1 MAGLK
6 GRDLKYS
13 WKSFIKSEGEDD
25 FYTIYSHYHHYL
37 SLIGYKRYFSED
49 VVKDAIND
57 VFLYLWENRSSLQ
70 NVNNFHSYIITCF
83 LRKLYRKN
91 MISPAEL
98 YPLHDIPVAQLS
110 LSVEDEYIQQRVNGT
125 VKRIVKDYVG
135 QLAVK
140 QRHMV
145 YQKYYLGLS
154 YQEIARTNKVSIH
167 TVYNTIYKAID
178 KIKSAITK
186 EQEIYLLLSM
196 GTMVVFVLFF
206 QIQ

>member
-13 WKSFIKSEGEDD
+13 WISFIKTKGKDD

-37 SLIGYKRYFSED
+37 SFIGYKRYFSED

-70 NVNNFHSYIITCF
+70 NVNNFNSYIITCF
-83 LRKLYRKN
+83 LRKLYRKSL
-91 MISPAEL
+91 ISPGEL
-98 YPLHDIPVAQLS
+98 FPFQGISDTQLS
-110 LSVEDEYIQQRVNGT
+110 PSVEEEYIHQKVNGT
-125 VKRIVKDYVG
+125 VKQIVKDHIG

-140 QRHMV
+140 QRHMI

-154 YQEIARTNKVSIH
+154 YKEIAVNNKVSIH

-178 KIKSAITK
+178 KIKLSITK
-186 EQEIYLLLSM
+186 EQEGYLLLSM
-196 GTMVVFVLFF
+196 GTLFLFVLFF
-206 QIQ
+206 HIH

>member
-13 WKSFIKSEGEDD
+13 WKSFIKSKGEDD

-37 SLIGYKRYFSED
+37 SFIGHKRYFSAD
-49 VVKDAIND
+49 VVKDSIND
-57 VFLYLWENRSSLQ
+57 VFLYLWENRSSLEK
-70 NVNNFHSYIITCF
+70 VSDFHTYIITCF
-83 LRKLYRKN
+83 LRKLYRKRL
-91 MISPAEL
+91 ISPNEL
-98 YPLHDIPVAQLS
+98 YSIQDVQDEQLS
-110 LSVEDEYIQQRVNGT
+110 PSVEEEYIQHGVDGT
-125 VKRIVKDYVG
+125 VKRIVKDHVG

-140 QRHMV
+140 QRRMV

-154 YQEIARTNKVSIH
+154 YKEIAVSNKVSIH

-186 EQEIYLLLSM
+186 EQEVYLLLSR
-196 GTMVVFVLFF
+196 GTMVLFVLFF
-206 QIQ
+206 QFQ

>member
-37 SLIGYKRYFSED
+37 SFIGGKRGFSED
-49 VVKDAIND
+49 VIKDAIND
-57 VFLYLWENRSSLQ
+57 VFLYLWESRTSLQ
-70 NVNNFHSYIITCF
+70 NVINFHSYIITCF
-83 LRKLYRKN
+83 LRKLYRKTL
-91 MISPAEL
+91 ISPNEL
-98 YPLHDIPVAQLS
+98 SGIQYVTGSELS
-110 LSVEDEYIQQRVNGT
+110 PSVEEEYIRNGTDGT
-125 VKRIVKDYVG
+125 VKQIVKDHVG

-140 QRHMV
+140 QRRMV

-154 YQEIARTNKVSIH
+154 YQEIAATNKVSVH

-186 EQEIYLLLSM
+186 EQQAYLLLCM
-196 GTMVVFVLFF
+196 GTMVLFGLFF

>member
-6 GRDLKYS
+6 GRDLKYN

-37 SLIGYKRYFSED
+37 SFIGYKRYFSED

-83 LRKLYRKN
+83 LRKLHRKN

-98 YPLHDIPVAQLS
+98 YPIPDVPVSQLS
-110 LSVEDEYIQQRVNGT
+110 PSVEDEYIQQRVNGT
-125 VKRIVKDYVG
+125 VKRIVKDHIG

-154 YQEIARTNKVSIH
+154 YQEIARANKVSIH

-196 GTMVVFVLFF
+196 GTMVLFVLFF